1 MTATVESAAP
11 AARPPETTR
20 PGLGGA
26 LLTSLTISTIG
37 LFVSVVGWV
46 WANAQR
52 VDYDDLDLTG
62 VFSGAEEGFSYVAV
76 YLTAMLL
83 AGLLAL
89 FLAMVG
95 ASAVRHRAWIAVVA
109 GAMAMF
115 LVMVPVVFVAGHEA
129 NHWGGC
135 TGCVGGG
142 GD

>member
-1 MTATVESAAP
+1 MTQTIAPVRPAERESS
-11 AARPPETTR
+11 
-20 PGLGGA
+20 GA
-26 LLTSLTISTIG
+26 HLAFTASVVISTVGI
-37 LFVSVVGWV
+37 FVSLVGFV
-46 WANAQR
+46 WANVQR